1 MENHGMAIKGLGW
14 TGEEAPK
21 ELSEDGTINVAG
33 YSWNPVTDRMK
44 VTTAKI
50 FHGEKKKGRFT
61 PDTVFFEGD
70 TTMENINDFYEDK
83 IITHEIILSKTA
95 SLYDPIGFLAPLKV
109 YGAYICRRALI
120 ESSGDPLKE
129 ITGETRKLFLQY
141 IFQVKKME
149 EVTFARNMSSLKRS

>member
-1 MENHGMAIKGLGW
+1 M
-14 TGEEAPK
+14 
-21 ELSEDGTINVAG
+21 
-33 YSWNPVTDRMK
+33 
-44 VTTAKI
+44 
-50 FHGEKKKGRFT
+50 KKGRFT

-70 TTMENINDFYEDK
+70 ITMENINNFYEDK
-83 IITHEIILSKTA
+83 IVTHELILSMTA

-129 ITGETRKLFLQY
+129 ITGETRKLY

-149 EVTFARNMSSLKRS
+149 EVTFARNMSSLKRSETDTLIMCTDAGHNASMMIFYLGKEAEEGLKLDFVFSI